1 MEPTNLKRPSR
12 IAILSG
18 AASALVVGALLTGT
32 PAIAQETAPAA
43 LASCDVPAADLSVA
57 DVAEKV
63 NPAVV
68 TVTNLQRASGELPVD
83 IGGIIG
89 GQAPGGG
96 SGGST
101 PGGPLPVGTGSGFIV
116 DQEGHV
122 VTNAH
127 VVQGAS
133 DLTVQFEDGSE
144 VGATLVGEDDLLDVA
159 VIELN
164 LPAGKQVPGIACF
177 GDSDALRA
185 GDEVVAI
192 GSALGEFTNTVTDG
206 TVNAKE
212 RSLGADYP
220 LAKLIQHDAEIWHG
234 NSGGPLLNLR
244 GEVVGINAAGIS
256 GDMTMTAPADIS
268 FAVDGNAARTSVESI
283 IEDGTVDRPYLGIQ
297 GEALPLG
304 QMVDD
309 VVAGGPAA
317 EAGVLPGDV
326 IVAID
331 GEAVTRKTTLLDILL
346 KRSAGDTVD
355 VTLDRDGNEQT
366 VSITLGERP
375 ANAS

>member
-1 MEPTNLKRPSR
+1 
-12 IAILSG
+12 
-18 AASALVVGALLTGT
+18 
-32 PAIAQETAPAA
+32 
-43 LASCDVPAADLSVA
+43 
-57 DVAEKV
+57 
-63 NPAVV
+63 
-68 TVTNLQRASGELPVD
+68 
-83 IGGIIG
+83 
-89 GQAPGGG
+89 
-96 SGGST
+96 
-101 PGGPLPVGTGSGFIV
+101 
-116 DQEGHV
+116 
-122 VTNAH
+122 
-127 VVQGAS
+127 
-133 DLTVQFEDGSE
+133 
-144 VGATLVGEDDLLDVA
+144 
-159 VIELN
+159 
-164 LPAGKQVPGIACF
+164 VPGIACF